1 MGNRAQIRLAENLYL
16 YTQYGSPWLL
26 QNLHK
31 TLSNRETWNG
41 PQNFLDELLKEM
53 QSGPAAEWVKTVDK
67 IFEQLAKKERLMV
80 ITKAPAIAVLKEPA
94 NDVEYEVDFR
104 FKENIIIEC
113 RNIICVANYE
123 EFLSEEFFSKEITE
137 DSLYEFMKEKIAQ
150 EESKGSNPQ
159 DVTER
164 E

>member
-1 MGNRAQIRLAENLYL
+1 MGNRAQIRLAKDVYL

-31 TLSNRETWNG
+31 TLSNRSPSNDL
-41 PQNFLDELLKEM
+41 QKFLDELLKEM
-53 QSGPAAEWVKTVDK
+53 QSGPAGEWAKTVDK
-67 IFEQLAKKERLMV
+67 IFEQLAKKEKLMP
-80 ITKAPAIAVLKEPA
+80 ITKAPAIAILKEPA

-104 FKENIIIEC
+104 FKEKIVIKC
-113 RNIICVANYE
+113 RDIICVANYE

-137 DSLYEFMKEKIAQ
+137 DSLYEFMKEKIDQ

-159 DVTER
+159 DVTAKE
-164 E
+164 